1 MIDWYNL
8 FMNAC
13 WILGCAV
20 ALASLSYASWDASA
34 SGKTFK
40 DRLRQSKIQIALNI
54 GGLLFTVGLAG
65 TSQAIWQRVLWIILG
80 LGFLAQIVIE
90 FFRRD
95 NSE

>member
-8 FMNAC
+8 LMNAS

-20 ALASLSYASWDASA
+20 ALATLSFTSWEASA

-40 DRLRQSKIQIALNI
+40 DCLRQSKIQIALNI

-65 TSQAIWQRVLWIILG
+65 TSQSIWQRVLWIILG
-80 LGFLAQIVIE
+80 LGFLVQILIE